1 MRQLILRVIFDQ
13 LKLHSGL
20 DAISNQKILKGIYQK
35 CSTASVFKVHYKEP
49 GSNTTWNN
57 FDMHVINTTTYFIT
71 FLKKT
76 AKNNLKTFVSLHLGQ
91 LIVLKGMLIGIYNS
105 EDLFSRK
112 DFALAF
118 SKNFT
123 KSQIQ
128 QKIED
133 KDPMANSNIDSKGFH
148 TAITYY

>member
-71 FLKKT
+71 FLKKSSKKYL
-76 AKNNLKTFVSLHLGQ
+76 KNICLVASRSVDCIKGYADWNLQLRRFV
-91 LIVLKGMLIGIYNS
+91 
-105 EDLFSRK
+105 
-112 DFALAF
+112 
-118 SKNFT
+118 
-123 KSQIQ
+123 
-128 QKIED
+128 
-133 KDPMANSNIDSKGFH
+133 
-148 TAITYY
+148 